1 MSTTTAHAPARERNQ
16 AAWRTAAE
24 LLYAGRLEEFLD
36 RWDAEG
42 RYEVAY
48 PIGDVPPAVQG
59 RDALRALFAGFGAAV
74 TAIAVHDVRFH
85 QTDDPDVVFVE
96 ERMVAELADGGRY
109 ENRLA
114 IRVTFRDGRIAE
126 MFEYYGE
133 AAHERMLR
141 RLGVVAG

>member
-1 MSTTTAHAPARERNQ
+1 MSTTTADAPARERNH
-16 AAWRTAAE
+16 ARWRTAAE

-36 RWDAEG
+36 QWAEDG

-48 PIGDVPPAVQG
+48 PVGEFPAAVQG
-59 RDALRALFAGFGAAV
+59 REALRVLFAGFGAAA
-74 TAIAVHDVRFH
+74 TSIAVHDVRFH
-85 QTDDPDVVFVE
+85 QTDDPDVAFVE

-114 IRVTFRDGRIAE
+114 IRVTFRDERIAE

-133 AAHERMLR
+133 AAHERLLR
-141 RLGVVAG
+141 RLGLVAG